1 MGLASALTTALTGMS
16 AAETQV
22 DVVGNNLANSQT
34 VGFKESRAI
43 FATQFLQTY
52 SIGSGPTE
60 SNGGTNPRQIGLG
73 TRVAEIT
80 PKFTQGTVEISSS
93 PSDLAIQGDGFFM
106 LEDSDGSRLYTR
118 NGIFKTN
125 ADNELVSVNGN
136 RVLGFGVNDDFE
148 IQTSQLVPLTI
159 PLGNQATAQATRNV
173 DLQGVLS
180 PSGDLADTAGVIES
194 TTLGDSAVPRP
205 DISTATIGVAPTP
218 DASGITVG
226 AAQGA
231 GGTHPEGATYRY
243 RFTFTDPVGTESMP
257 SQELLVTVP
266 AGDTLANNSIVL
278 SGLPTAGGEY
288 STVNIY
294 RTAAGG
300 SDFFL
305 LDSAATGGNYT
316 DTNNVPLS
324 TTPLDTGSLNGNYS
338 YVITYARLG
347 EEESRPSALLG
358 PQNVVN
364 GRIHLT
370 DLPAP
375 PVPPPGGGF
384 PAYDTI
390 RIYRNIA
397 ADSSQF
403 FLVSEVSPGEDFTD
417 HLSDAAI
424 SDLNVPGNQA
434 LDLNGPDLDANTLLT
449 NVIARD
455 GLDYSNVF
463 EEGTLE
469 FTARKGDRELDTKAF
484 TISATSTVQ
493 DLIDFMQESM
503 GIQTSL
509 DDPQNG
515 IPGSVNNIAGET
527 GTLSPGGTINNGQ
540 IRFVSNNGVDNAV
553 EIDISSFRLT
563 NTAGV
568 VSTPNLGFGTI
579 QEAVGQS
586 AVADFIAYDTLG
598 IPMNVRITAVLQE
611 RTDSATVYRWF
622 ADSSGNSPLTGSDIS
637 VGTGLVSFDGE
648 GNFVSA
654 TNDRVTIERRN
665 IPSSDPLEFELNFGE
680 VSGLAQDH
688 STLAAARQDGSSAG
702 TLSGFII
709 GEDGIIR
716 GVFTNGV
723 TRDLGQVRMARFANN
738 AGLVQAGEN
747 NFKQGVNSGLPIEG
761 NPGQDGMGS
770 VIAGAV
776 ELSNTDI
783 GKNLIDLVLATT
795 MYRGNA
801 RVISTAQELL
811 DELLN
816 LRR

>member
-43 FATQFLQTY
+43 FATQFLQTF

-125 ADNELVSVNGN
+125 SDNELVSVNGN
-136 RVLGFGVNDDFE
+136 RVLGFGINDSFE
-148 IQTSQLVPLTI
+148 IQTSELVPLSI

-194 TTLGDSAVPRP
+194 TTLGDAAVPRP
-205 DISTATIGVAPTP
+205 DVAGTTVGVAPTP
-218 DASGITVG
+218 DSSGITVG
-226 AAQGA
+226 SAQGA
-231 GGTHPEGATYRY
+231 GGTHPEGVTYRY
-243 RFTFTDPVGTESMP
+243 RFTFADPVGTESMA
-257 SQELLVTVP
+257 SQELVVTVP
-266 AGDTLANNSIVL
+266 AGDTLPNNSIVL
-278 SGLPTAGGEY
+278 SNLPTAGGEY

-294 RTAAGG
+294 RTAANGV
-300 SDFFL
+300 DFFF

-316 DTNNVPLS
+316 DTNNVALS
-324 TTPLDTGSLNGNYS
+324 ATPLDTDPLNGNYS
-338 YVITYARLG
+338 YLITYARLG
-347 EEESRPSALLG
+347 EEESRPSPLLG

-364 GRIHLT
+364 GRVHLT
-370 DLPAP
+370 NLPTP

-384 PAYDTI
+384 PAYDKI
-390 RIYRNIA
+390 RIYRNTA
-397 ADSSQF
+397 ADTNQF
-403 FLVSEVSPGEDFTD
+403 YLVSEVNPGEDYTD
-417 HLSDAAI
+417 SRTDAEI

-434 LDLNGPDLDANTLLT
+434 IDLNGPDLDANTLLT
-449 NVIARD
+449 NVLVRD

-463 EEGTLE
+463 EEGTLD
-469 FTARKGDRELDTKAF
+469 FTARKGDRELAMKSF
-484 TISATSTVQ
+484 TITATSTVQ
-493 DLIDFMQESM
+493 DLMDFMQESM

-527 GTLSPGGTINNGQ
+527 GTLAPGATINNGQ

-563 NTAGV
+563 NAAGV

-579 QEAVGQS
+579 QDAVGQS

-598 IPMNVRITAVLQE
+598 IPVNVRVTAVLQE

-622 ADSSGNSPLTGSDIS
+622 ADSSGNSPLTGADIS
-637 VGTGLVSFDGE
+637 VGTGLVTFDGR
-648 GNFVSA
+648 GNFISA
-654 TNDRVTIERRN
+654 TNDRVTVERRN
-665 IPSSDPLEFELNFGE
+665 IPSSDPLEFELNFSE
-680 VSGLAQDH
+680 VSGLAQDT
-688 STLAAARQDGSSAG
+688 SSLAAARQDGSSAG
-702 TLSGFII
+702 TLSSFII
-709 GEDGIIR
+709 GEDGVIR

-723 TRDLGQVRMARFANN
+723 TRDLGQVRMSRFANPT
-738 AGLVQAGEN
+738 GLVQSGEN

-761 NPGQDGMGS
+761 NPGEDGMGS

-801 RVISTAQELL
+801 RVITTAQELL